1 MSPRRITI
9 LAWPT
14 WRPRA
19 KSQQLLGVCSRKTG
33 SRCGEWRTG
42 WSPRGPGCSPALF
55 ARGAR
60 VHARPRLAS
69 MSVVFRLPPDLELTF
84 LELKSAYGAIQDADG
99 NAFAG
104 NKAIQRDPGAEQ

>member
-1 MSPRRITI
+1 
-9 LAWPT
+9 
-14 WRPRA
+14 
-19 KSQQLLGVCSRKTG
+19 
-33 SRCGEWRTG
+33 
-42 WSPRGPGCSPALF
+42 
-55 ARGAR
+55 
-60 VHARPRLAS
+60 